1 MDKAAALGVM
11 TNSFYEL
18 EYRAQNPTQEEG
30 FLADGKR
37 AAAAGVAKTRAL
49 ADMGAVG
56 LKLDNAPHVTKLVT
70 DVAAKS
76 TDVKT
81 FADAIA
87 QKYKQ
92 DPNFIEKLEADMG
105 KNPQLAEQLQSQIL
119 KDQAQASQIISKYNG
134 SNLAELVK
142 PAPVA
147 PKPSVQAKA
156 PDTPSPAAVAASG
169 VAQKK
174 EAVRPAAT
182 TTAHTA
188 KPETQ
193 GSAEWTPVPQISGEK
208 VGAEIIKDPPM
219 PIMPR
224 DKKVGAEIEVPPMP
238 GEKVGVAD
246 IGKAAFAELA
256 NKSNSEIADFFT
268 HGVTGKDG
276 KIAQLGEGIAGQA
289 AKYGVS
295 ASLTEGFQK
304 RLSTDEALQQKI
316 AENLKEHPDFV
327 KRLAKM
333 SSDESALPEAQKTAI
348 KKELEHM
355 MSNPELLAD
364 KNHISGL
371 EKKMEGGDF
380 LSKIGDFFKN
390 NMGFD
395 LGGMMAGIGPALQ
408 EMMQKLMDMLGKLF
422 GKSGISMASGNQD
435 MGGNLRSR
443 YELSSMKA
451 MPTEGS
457 LFREVKHGDKMVKEV
472 NTIQVEGADGKP
484 LDVIPTD
491 GAIRVGQGANGD
503 VRLRVAGSI
512 GQDGDVKYTRDVYLS
527 KNGFDTYKAEVA
539 MRNAEVGVKD
549 QRPQQ
554 TVHINHETGQEFE
567 KPTPQQ
573 GPTQTAAQDMNVLNR
588 MSTNQLG
595 LGFVTGG

>member
-1 MDKAAALGVM
+1 MDKTAALGVM

-37 AAAAGVAKTRAL
+37 AAAAGIAKTKAV

-56 LKLDNAPHVTKLVT
+56 LKLDKAPNVTKLVT

-76 TDVKT
+76 TDVKP

-105 KNPQLAEQLQSQIL
+105 TNPQLAEQLQSQIL

-156 PDTPSPAAVAASG
+156 PDTPSPVTVAASG
-169 VAQKK
+169 VTQKK
-174 EAVRPAAT
+174 EAAPPAAAT
-182 TTAHTA
+182 TAPAA
-188 KPETQ
+188 KPETP
-193 GSAEWTPVPQISGEK
+193 SP
-208 VGAEIIKDPPM
+208 AEIK
-219 PIMPR
+219 
-224 DKKVGAEIEVPPMP
+224 VPPMP

-295 ASLTEGFQK
+295 ASLIDGFEK
-304 RLSTDEALQQKI
+304 RLSTDTKLQERI

-333 SSDESALPEAQKTAI
+333 SSDESAPPDAQKTAI

-435 MGGNLRSR
+435 MGGNLRSQ

-549 QRPQQ
+549 QKPQQ

-567 KPTPQQ
+567 KSTPQQ
-573 GPTQTAAQDMNVLNR
+573 GSTQPSQDRMAQTFPVSNPGPVEVRPL
-588 MSTNQLG
+588 SPLG
-595 LGFVTGG
+595 G

>member
-1 MDKAAALGVM
+1 MDKDAARGVM
-11 TNSFYEL
+11 INSFYEL
-18 EYRAQNPTQEEG
+18 EYRAQKPTQEEG

-37 AAAAGVAKTRAL
+37 AAAAGIAKTRAL

-56 LKLDNAPHVTKLVT
+56 LKLDKAPHVTKLVT

-92 DPNFIEKLEADMG
+92 DPNFIEKLEADMAED
-105 KNPQLAEQLQSQIL
+105 PQLAEQLQSQIL

-147 PKPSVQAKA
+147 PKPSVQEKA
-156 PDTPSPAAVAASG
+156 PDTPSPAAAASG

-174 EAVRPAAT
+174 EAGPAAAAT
-182 TTAHTA
+182 TTAHAA
-188 KPETQ
+188 KPETPS
-193 GSAEWTPVPQISGEK
+193 SAKI
-208 VGAEIIKDPPM
+208 EI
-219 PIMPR
+219 
-224 DKKVGAEIEVPPMP
+224 PPMP
-238 GEKVGVAD
+238 GGTISVAE

-333 SSDESALPEAQKTAI
+333 SSDESSPPDAQKTAI

-364 KNHISGL
+364 KSHISGL
-371 EKKMEGGDF
+371 EKKMAGGDF
-380 LSKIGDFFKN
+380 LSTIGDFFKN
-390 NMGFD
+390 NMGLD
-395 LGGMMAGIGPALQ
+395 LGGMMARIGPALQ
-408 EMMQKLMDMLGKLF
+408 EMMQMLKDMLDRLF

-443 YELSSMKA
+443 YELSSMRA
-451 MPTEGS
+451 LPTEGE
-457 LFREVKHGDKMVKEV
+457 LFHEVKHGDKMVKEA

-503 VRLRVAGSI
+503 VRLRVARSI
-512 GQDGDVKYTRDVYLS
+512 GQDGDVKDTRDVYLS

-549 QRPQQ
+549 QKSQQ

-573 GPTQTAAQDMNVLNR
+573 GPTQTAAQDMNILNR

-595 LGFVTGG
+595 LGFITGGYGG